1 MGQDQLLALFH
12 LLLLHQCFSMAVEN
26 NQCSTSCGEYTYINY
41 PFRLRNDPK
50 ACGHS
55 SFELDCINNRTIL
68 NFNSGSYFVHDIDYM
83 QWTIRVAD
91 VGLQVGNSS
100 SLPLRSLSSSDFPY
114 TQDSYY
120 LDTYSQARIV
130 IVGCTKAINSPL
142 YIDASLCRDG
152 LQFSNSSN
160 TRRRVYAMIDGT
172 VSSMETSCTI
182 ELVAMVSADH
192 SDLRSYA
199 QIHEQMAYGFML
211 HWYPLKRKDGVSSA
225 FNVYWGIWRNSYY
238 DVMVML
244 FSVVLACMVVK
255 FILGAPCVMIFL
267 IRKWRRR
274 HLAMDQNVEEF
285 LQSNNNFLPI
295 RYSYSDIK
303 KITGGLKE
311 KLGEGGYGSVFK
323 GRLRSGHDVAVK
335 ILKKGKANGQDFISE
350 VATIGRIHHVNVV
363 GLIGFC
369 FEGSKQALVYDFMHN
384 GSLDKHI
391 FSQGEETSLD
401 SKEVYKIAL
410 GVARGIEY
418 LHRGCNMQ
426 ILHFDIKPH
435 NILLDKDLT
444 PKVSDFGLARLYSP
458 DHNTVSLTA
467 ARGTLG
473 YMAPELVYKNIG
485 GISYKADVY
494 SFGKL
499 LMEMASRRKNSDAVT
514 GYSSQIYIPLWVHDH
529 LSEGSNVP
537 MEEVSEEDQSIVK
550 KMMIVAL
557 WCIQLNPRDR
567 PSMRKV
573 LEILEGEADDLQV
586 PPKPLFCPTEMSIEI
601 DGTWTDEG
609 NDTISTSS
617 TNATTYEAFHVEHT
631 SISIRQ
637 A

>member
-1 MGQDQLLALFH
+1 MVLYYGIA
-12 LLLLHQCFSMAVEN
+12 
-26 NQCSTSCGEYTYINY
+26 
-41 PFRLRNDPK
+41 PFI
-50 ACGHS
+50 A
-55 SFELDCINNRTIL
+55 
-68 NFNSGSYFVHDIDYM
+68 
-83 QWTIRVAD
+83 
-91 VGLQVGNSS
+91 
-100 SLPLRSLSSSDFPY
+100 
-114 TQDSYY
+114 
-120 LDTYSQARIV
+120 
-130 IVGCTKAINSPL
+130 
-142 YIDASLCRDG
+142 
-152 LQFSNSSN
+152 
-160 TRRRVYAMIDGT
+160 
-172 VSSMETSCTI
+172 
-182 ELVAMVSADH
+182 
-192 SDLRSYA
+192 
-199 QIHEQMAYGFML
+199 
-211 HWYPLKRKDGVSSA
+211 
-225 FNVYWGIWRNSYY
+225 
-238 DVMVML
+238 
-244 FSVVLACMVVK
+244 VK
-255 FILGAPCVMIFL
+255 FIVGAMCVMILL

-274 HLAMDQNVEEF
+274 HLAMDHNVEEF

-323 GRLRSGHDVAVK
+323 GKLRSGHEVAVK

-363 GLIGFC
+363 GLLGFC

-391 FSQGEETSLD
+391 FSRGERTSLD
-401 SKEVYKIAL
+401 CKEVYKIAL

-418 LHRGCNMQ
+418 FHRGCDVQ

-435 NILLDKDLT
+435 NILLDRDLT

-473 YMAPELVYKNIG
+473 YMAPELVYKNLG

-499 LMEMASRRKNSDAVT
+499 LMEMASGRKNVEADAE
-514 GYSSQIYIPLWVHDH
+514 YSSQIYFPLWVHH
-529 LSEGSNVP
+529 QLSEGSKVLV
-537 MEEVSEEDQSIVK
+537 EEVSEEDKRIVK

-557 WCIQLNPRDR
+557 WCIQLNPSDR

-573 LEILEGEADDLQV
+573 LEILEGKADDLQV
-586 PPKPLFCPTEMSIEI
+586 PPKPLFYPTEMSTRN
-601 DGTWTDEG
+601 DGTWTDKG

-617 TNATTYEAFHVEHT
+617 TIATTYEAFHLDHTNT
-631 SISIRQ
+631 SITQAWININSI
-637 A
+637 